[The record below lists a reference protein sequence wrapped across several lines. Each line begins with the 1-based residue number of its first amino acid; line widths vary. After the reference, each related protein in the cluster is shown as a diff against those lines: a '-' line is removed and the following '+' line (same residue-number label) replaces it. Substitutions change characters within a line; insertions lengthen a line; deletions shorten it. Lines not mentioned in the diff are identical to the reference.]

1 MNKNLVSIIV
11 PVFKN
16 SHFLND
22 SLRSIL
28 DQTYSNIEI
37 IIVDDGSPEK
47 KIKKIFRKFKK
58 ETK

>member
-1 MNKNLVSIIV
+1 MNKNLVSIII
-11 PVFKN
+11 PVFKS

-22 SLRSIL
+22 SLKSIL

-47 KIKKIFRKFKK
+47 KK
-58 ETK
+58 